1 MIVSKEN
8 CRVRICLTLAAAMV
22 LGWTA
27 RAAELTLAKQ
37 GKTDYVIARSDKA
50 IPAEKHAAEDLS
62 LYLKKITGATFPIV
76 SEADAKGKNA
86 IYVGATDFAAQAGIK
101 PDSLDKE
108 AWVIR
113 TSGKNLILSGGRQR
127 GTLYAVYVLLEKH
140 FGCHWLD
147 ELTEIVPN
155 NPDLTLK
162 ELSVQGKPAFQL
174 RMLYTGNREHKEVQL
189 LRVRNMDTR
198 TLGAGLGFIEGGP
211 GHTFYFYSRQFP
223 ADHPEYHAMNL
234 NGKRPPATS
243 TSGPGQ
249 ICLTNPEV
257 RKLMV
262 KLVEKNILSRRKQA
276 ESLKD
281 KGFVPSRI
289 FYVTPNDT
297 AWNCQCPTCKAFTEK
312 EGTDSAL
319 MVDFI
324 NSIADGIKDK
334 YPDVLIGFFAYENNL
349 IPPKRIRPRDNTQV
363 CIAQLNAEWG
373 KKPTFPDL
381 YRPMNSPV
389 NREAR
394 EIVLQWSK
402 IAKHMEIWDY
412 WGQYVKNKYSFPN
425 SFVHCLAP
433 DLKLFHDCGVERFF
447 CECDA
452 VQSKTSFL
460 ALTMWLGRQL
470 LEDPDQDPAPLIRTF
485 MKGYYG
491 PAADKMTE
499 YLNYMQKRI
508 EEVPAK
514 DGKLCAMTVSDRP
527 YLDLAFFQT
536 ADRLLDEAEKC
547 CPEGS
552 LYLSNVRLERIIVD
566 SGIYCLWQK
575 LQKQLPKGQKMP
587 WNPTNI
593 LQRYKNYRIA
603 DLKRRPFAISQS
615 LSGKD
620 AEPERI
626 VEKSVASMKGFHAA
640 RTGMKLVVMTLPKLA
655 EVKTPGDPAAVDWSK
670 AADMGQWYAQ
680 NGSRIPE
687 RKISGKAVLDGKFL
701 YLQLEEKDLD
711 VAKLRPQWW
720 SGDGW
725 ELFFSASRSG
735 FPYHQ
740 LAVNPKGEVYA
751 FSYRDSLIDAKKWD
765 CGAAVKSERK
775 DGCWRVRIA
784 LPLSSLLSKEAIAAN
799 SPIFVNIF
807 RTSPWLN
814 GRIMCLSPIF
824 EAGLHD
830 MLRLAEWIPETP
842 WPKPEDNLIFGKS
855 YKSNKAPNWKLC
867 LNKDPKLEQQK
878 LIDGKFAKGSSPMW
892 FDRQTTAGFA
902 MHGKLE
908 LTFDL
913 ERTAE
918 IEKVL
923 VHSGAGISGVAFPKS
938 IEVLTGMDG
947 EKFTSAGKL
956 VPEVLSNAGYR
967 AAALNI
973 PIRKTEARYVK
984 IVFDIRNWFFCL
996 DEIAVQGKWK

>member
-1 MIVSKEN
+1 MIVSKKN
-8 CRVRICLTLAAAMV
+8 CRVGICLTLAAMV

-27 RAAELTLAKQ
+27 RAAELVLAKQ
-37 GKTDYVIARSDKA
+37 GKTDYVIAQSAKA
-50 IPAEKHAAEDLS
+50 VPAEKHAAQDLS

-76 SEADAKGKNA
+76 TESAAKGKNA
-86 IYVGATDFAAQAGIK
+86 IYVGATDFAARAGIK

-108 AWVIR
+108 EWIIR

-127 GTLYAVYVLLEKH
+127 GTLYAVYTLLEKQ

-155 NPDLTLK
+155 RPTLTLK
-162 ELSVQGKPAFQL
+162 DLSVQGKPAFQL
-174 RMLYTGNREHKEVQL
+174 RMLYTSNREHKEVQL

-198 TLGAGLGFIEGGP
+198 TIGAGLGFMENGP

-234 NGKRPPATS
+234 DGKRIPATS

-262 KLVEKNILSRRKQA
+262 KLLEKNITARKKQA

-281 KGFVPSRI
+281 KGFVPGRI
-289 FYVTPNDT
+289 YYITPNDT
-297 AWNCQCPTCKAFTEK
+297 AWNCKCPACKAFTEK

-324 NSIADGIKDK
+324 NSIADGIKARH
-334 YPDVLIGFFAYENNL
+334 PDILIGFFAYENNL
-349 IPPKRIRPRDNTQV
+349 VPPKRIRPRDNTIV

-373 KKPTFPDL
+373 KKATYPDL

-394 EIVLQWSK
+394 EIILQWSK

-412 WGQYVKNKYSFPN
+412 WGQYVKNKFSFPN

-433 DLKLFHDCGVERFF
+433 DLKLFHDSGVERFF
-447 CECDA
+447 CECSA
-452 VQSKTSFL
+452 VQAKTSFL

-470 LEDPDQDPAPLIRTF
+470 LEDPNQDPAPLIRTF

-491 PAADKMTE
+491 PAAEKMTE
-499 YLNYMQKRI
+499 YLDYMEKRI
-508 EEVPAK
+508 EAVPAK
-514 DGKLCAMTVSDRP
+514 AGKICAMNISDRP
-527 YLDLAFFQT
+527 YLDLAFFKT
-536 ADRLLDEAEKC
+536 VDRLLNEAEKL

-552 LYLSNVRLERIIVD
+552 LYRLNVRQERIIAD
-566 SGIYCLWQK
+566 AGIYCLWQK
-575 LQKQLPKGQKMP
+575 LKKQLPKGQKMP
-587 WNPTNI
+587 WNPTDI

-603 DLKRRPFAISQS
+603 DLKKRPFAIGLGVSS
-615 LSGKD
+615 KD
-620 AEPERI
+620 AVPEKI
-626 VEKSVASMKGFHAA
+626 VEKEIASMKGFHVA
-640 RTGMKLVVMTLPKLA
+640 RDGIKPVVMTLPKLVD
-655 EVKTPGDPAAVDWSK
+655 VKTPGDPAAVNWSK
-670 AADMGQWYAQ
+670 AANLNQWYSMT
-680 NGSRIPE
+680 GIKFPD
-687 RKISGKAVLDGKFL
+687 RKISGKAAVDGKYL
-701 YLQLEEKDLD
+701 YLLLEEKNLEL
-711 VAKLRPQWW
+711 AKLRPQWW

-740 LAVNPKGEVYA
+740 LAINTKGEFHA
-751 FSYRDSLIDAKKWD
+751 FSYRDSLIDAKKWE
-765 CGAAVKSERK
+765 CGMKIGSEQK
-775 DGCWRVRIA
+775 NGCWKTWIA
-784 LPLSSLLSKEAIAAN
+784 LPLASLMSKEAVAAN
-799 SPIFVNIF
+799 RPIFLNIF

-814 GRIMCLSPIF
+814 GKTMCLSPIF

-830 MLRLAEWIPETP
+830 MLHLAEWIPETP
-842 WPKPEDNLIFGKS
+842 WPKPENNLVFGKS
-855 YKSNKAPNWKLC
+855 YKSTKEPNWKLC
-867 LNKDPKLEQQK
+867 RNQDPNVEMKKLT
-878 LIDGKFAKGSSPMW
+878 DGKFAKGSSPMW
-892 FDRQTTAGFA
+892 FDKQSTVGFA
-902 MHGKLE
+902 LHGKLA

-923 VHSGAGISGVAFPKS
+923 IHSGAGISGVAFPQS
-938 IEVLTGMDG
+938 IEVQTSADG
-947 EKFTSAGKL
+947 AKFISAGKL
-956 VPEVLSNAGYR
+956 VPEKLSNAGYR
-967 AAALNI
+967 AAVLNV
-973 PIRKTEARYVK
+973 PVRKTDARYVK
-984 IVFDIRNWFFCL
+984 IIFDIRNWFFCL
-996 DEIAVQGKWK
+996 DEVAVQGKWK